1 MRFAADLHL
10 HSRYSS
16 AVSPA
21 MTLENIA
28 LWAQRKGV
36 DLLGTG
42 DCLQLNWLRELEDN
56 LIPAEPGLFALRP
69 ELEKTIWAKLPEHLH
84 RSLRFVLST
93 EVSCA
98 PPPKQEIQ
106 GVHYLIYFPSFE
118 SVHTFRERVAP
129 HGDLSEGR
137 PTLNLHS
144 LTLLEMVK
152 EHHEHCHLAP
162 AHIMNPWFSALGTI
176 GGVFSLPELFDDKG
190 DQLLAIETGLTSTP
204 PMCRRIPS
212 LDTLALFSC
221 SDAHSLDNIGRE
233 CTLLDIEPSYRALFG
248 AIQSGARDRVL
259 QTYKF
264 PLLRTRYF
272 LNWCSTCK
280 EPFDATRCPKCQKP
294 LVEGSRDRLKR
305 LTSRPSVE
313 SAENAP
319 PFRELLPLAHLIA
332 DLTNK
337 KPESDTVKRLV
348 QQLIDAVGHE
358 RYILTEATAAE
369 IDQIHTPQFSRA
381 ILAQRSGSFD
391 FSPPNA
397 RNRSLSTRSVI
408 SQATL
413 DFGLT

>member
-42 DCLQLNWLRELEDN
+42 DCLQLNWLRELESG
-56 LIPAEPGLFALRP
+56 LIPAEPGFFALRP
-69 ELEKTIWAKLPEHLH
+69 ELEKSVWAKLPQHLH
-84 RSLRFVLST
+84 RPLRFVLST

-98 PPPKQEIQ
+98 PPPKREIE
-106 GVHYLIYFPSFE
+106 GIHYLIYFPSFE
-118 SVHTFRERVAP
+118 SAHAFRERVAP

-137 PTLNLHS
+137 PSLNLHS

-152 EHHEHCHLAP
+152 EHHEDCHLAP

-176 GGVFSLPELFDDKG
+176 GGVFSLQELFDDKTNL
-190 DQLLAIETGLTSTP
+190 LLAIETGLTSTP

-212 LDTLALFSC
+212 LDRLALFSC

-233 CTLLDIEPSYRALFG
+233 CTLLDIEPSYHALF
-248 AIQSGARDRVL
+248 AALQSGAPNRVL
-259 QTYKF
+259 ETLKF
-264 PLLRTRYF
+264 PLVHTRYF
-272 LNWCSTCK
+272 LNWCSACK
-280 EPFDATRCPKCQKP
+280 EPFDATLCPKCRKA

-305 LTSRPSVE
+305 LTTRPHVE
-313 SAENAP
+313 SVENAP

-332 DLTNK
+332 QRTDK

-348 QQLIDAVGHE
+348 QQLLEAVGHE
-358 RYILTEATAAE
+358 RYILTEASDAE
-369 IDQIHTPQFSRA
+369 IDAIVPQISRSISEQREGRSNFSNPR
-381 ILAQRSGSFD
+381 RSQDASAVKQTLLELGSFD
-391 FSPPNA
+391 YPGA
-397 RNRSLSTRSVI
+397 
-408 SQATL
+408 
-413 DFGLT
+413 